1 MVFESSNYVF
11 KGNSVK
17 NSLPIARRLVAA
29 AGVACI
35 SLAAASCSSDSSA
48 ENQSADQESTA
59 AAGAGAEKD
68 SGTESEKKK
77 SGLSVSVKD
86 GAQNVDPS
94 KPVTVE
100 TTGKLK
106 SVTMTNEMGVEVK
119 EKLSKDAKTWSTA
132 EDLGYNHTYSI
143 VASDV
148 DGNKKNLSF
157 STPQA
162 AGVAEVSLSPIP
174 DSEVGVGQVI
184 GVNFGVPITD
194 RKAAEK
200 TITVTTNPE
209 VKGAFYWVNNQEVRW
224 RPKDYWEPGTKVE
237 VKVDQYGQDLGG
249 GIYGGENA
257 KTNFTIGDR
266 TVALIDNATKTMKVF
281 KNKKFLR
288 AIPVSLGRDY
298 QYDTPNGRYVIGDEH
313 QQLLMDSE
321 TFGLAHD
328 AGGYRTTVDWATQMS
343 YSGIYVHSA
352 PWSVWA
358 QGNTNT
364 SHGCINV
371 TPEAAQWFQETM
383 KRGDVVRV
391 FNTYGET
398 LNAMD
403 GLGDWNMSWDEWSK
417 GNADANQ

>member
-1 MVFESSNYVF
+1 
-11 KGNSVK
+11 
-17 NSLPIARRLVAA
+17 
-29 AGVACI
+29 
-35 SLAAASCSSDSSA
+35 D
-48 ENQSADQESTA
+48 
-59 AAGAGAEKD
+59 
-68 SGTESEKKK
+68 
-77 SGLSVSVKD
+77 
-86 GAQNVDPS
+86 VDPS

-148 DGNKKNLSF
+148 DGNKKSLSF

-200 TITVTTNPE
+200 TITVSTNPKVE
-209 VKGAFYWVNNQEVRW
+209 GAFHWVNNQEVRW

-237 VKVDQYGQDLGG
+237 VKVDQYGKDLGG

-266 TVALIDNATKTMKVF
+266 TVAIIDNATKTMKVF

-313 QQLLMDSE
+313 PQLVMDSE

-364 SHGCINV
+364 SHGCVNV

-398 LNAMD
+398 LNALD

-417 GNADANQ
+417 GNTDANQ